1 MDLKIDL
8 GAKKNLKA
16 PSLSPK
22 TVLLYAILTI
32 LIINFAVFLN
42 QWFHAEE
49 IKLDIFIIP
58 SIVGAIFGLIF
69 SFLRLTVERKIAQV
83 RSFWEEMFQS
93 TINGIILT
101 DLTGKIKYANDYALN
116 YHEYTLEELKEFYI
130 FDLVTPE
137 FIEIIREYLKDIIER
152 KETEALEIGFLTKS
166 GKVKYAELSGKL
178 VRYGANELIQFV
190 EIDTTEKRRFESE
203 LIEAEKKYRE
213 LFENAVIGAYR
224 TTPDGKIIDV
234 NPAFVKMFGAK
245 DKFEILQMKAS
256 DLLR

>member
-42 QWFHAEE
+42 QWFHDEE

-83 RSFWEEMFQS
+83 MKFLGGNVSVHDKWDNFNRFDRE
-93 TINGIILT
+93 
-101 DLTGKIKYANDYALN
+101 DKICK
-116 YHEYTLEELKEFYI
+116 
-130 FDLVTPE
+130 
-137 FIEIIREYLKDIIER
+137 
-152 KETEALEIGFLTKS
+152 
-166 GKVKYAELSGKL
+166 
-178 VRYGANELIQFV
+178 
-190 EIDTTEKRRFESE
+190 
-203 LIEAEKKYRE
+203 
-213 LFENAVIGAYR
+213 
-224 TTPDGKIIDV
+224 
-234 NPAFVKMFGAK
+234 
-245 DKFEILQMKAS
+245 
-256 DLLR
+256 